1 MRGWSALLLLIA
13 TTMFGLPDAL
23 KTLHAN
29 RAGHRQAGLWLAEHA
44 QPADE
49 ILDPFCW
56 AHYYAGRVFMEGMTP
71 EPPPGYTPM
80 SYVVI
85 EHSDHD
91 HIRLPQI
98 AQSLQLAARGQA
110 VYHWP
115 EDKSVEEAKV
125 LVYAVP
131 PEKQSAKLR
140 RP

>member
-1 MRGWSALLLLIA
+1 
-13 TTMFGLPDAL
+13 
-23 KTLHAN
+23 
-29 RAGHRQAGLWLAEHA
+29 
-44 QPADE
+44 
-49 ILDPFCW
+49 
-56 AHYYAGRVFMEGMTP
+56 MEGMTP

-115 EDKSVEEAKV
+115 EDKSMEEAKV